1 MNKYLLKFLIGL
13 CGGLLISLAYY
24 NIKLTK
30 MLKELEAS
38 SAQTDE
44 LKKRVEAYSRAM
56 DELQVS
62 MNITKEDIEQAIKT
76 QAEFEKLYKEV
87 EPMIF
92 GDS

>member
-1 MNKYLLKFLIGL
+1 MNNVLKFCALF
-13 CGGLLISLAYY
+13 CGGLLVSLTYY

-38 SAQTDE
+38 SAQTEE
-44 LKKRVEAYSRAM
+44 LKKKVESYSRAM

>member
-1 MNKYLLKFLIGL
+1 MNKLFVFCIGL
-13 CGGLLISLAYY
+13 CGGLLISLTYY

-30 MLKELEAS
+30 MLKGLEDIS
-38 SAQTDE
+38 VQGEE
-44 LKKRVEAYSRAM
+44 LKKKVEAYSRAM

-62 MNITKEDIEQAIKT
+62 MDITKEDIEQAIKT

>member
-1 MNKYLLKFLIGL
+1 MNNILKFCALF
-13 CGGLLISLAYY
+13 CSGLLISLAYY
-24 NIKLTK
+24 NIKLAK

-38 SAQTDE
+38 SAQTEE
-44 LKKRVEAYSRAM
+44 LKKKVEAYSRAM
-56 DELQVS
+56 DELQIS

-87 EPMIF
+87 EPIIF